1 MYRQVDY
8 YPAGRLKLRFQ
19 TASFL
24 LKHIIK
30 RKSAIACFDKF

>member
-19 TASFL
+19 AAFSIETHH
-24 LKHIIK
+24 KT
-30 RKSAIACFDKF
+30 